1 MGRLVIE
8 EDTVYEVD
16 EDCLCKREE
25 QESLADGENPQE
37 PLDGNR
43 ALREDRK

>member
-25 QESLADGENPQE
+25 EENTVE
-37 PLDGNR
+37 PEETSSKGASGNG
-43 ALREDRK
+43 DS